1 MIKLKDYT
9 NGKKP
14 KYYITSELGNY
25 AYSSKEM
32 LNAWIEFHVNI
43 AFQSG
48 NIKDIKYKLVNFEIA
63 EGNLKQSP
71 SQIRQLTNTVN
82 L

>member
-25 AYSSKEM
+25 AYASKEM
-32 LNAWIEFHVNI
+32 LDAWIEFHINI
-43 AFQSG
+43 VYKRGQ
-48 NIKDIKYKLVNFEIA
+48 IKDIEYELVNFEVE
-63 EGNLKQSP
+63 EGNLKQ
-71 SQIRQLTNTVN
+71 N
-82 L
+82 LSEIKESIVYRK

>member
-14 KYYITSELGNY
+14 KYYITRELGNY
-25 AYSSKEM
+25 AYASKEM
-32 LNAWIEFHVNI
+32 LDAWIEFHVNI
-43 AFQSG
+43 AYKWGQ
-48 NIKDIKYKLVNFEIA
+48 IEDIKYELVNFEVS
-63 EGNLKQSP
+63 EGKLKQSP

>member
-25 AYSSKEM
+25 AYASKEM
-32 LNAWIEFHVNI
+32 LDSWIEFHVNI
-43 AFQSG
+43 AYKSG
-48 NIKDIKYKLVNFEIA
+48 NIKEIKYELVNFEVSEA
-63 EGNLKQSP
+63 ELKQTP